1 MAYKYDV
8 FLSYVTESPFGKW
21 VHDHLLPFFEPYLK
35 NALNQEVNLF
45 VDRYEIYSG
54 DAWPERIKNAL
65 AHSKCMVAIW
75 SPAYF
80 NSTWCKLECNVML
93 QREKQLGY
101 RTINNPTGLVIPV
114 NVFDGEHFPPYTRKI
129 QCLDCRDFFRASP
142 GFRNSPRYVDFE
154 DLIIHWVYDVAKSI
168 NNAPPWSKEYE
179 IWLDDPVDYF
189 NQTSDPIFMPPTL
202 E

>member
-8 FLSYVTESPFGKW
+8 FLSYVTESPFGEW
-21 VHDHLLPFFEPYLK
+21 VHEHLMPFFKPYLK
-35 NALNQEVNLF
+35 NTLNQEVNIF
-45 VDRYEIYSG
+45 VDRDEIYSG

-75 SPAYF
+75 SPSYF

-93 QREKQLGY
+93 HREKKLGY
-101 RTINNPTGLVIPV
+101 RTIKNPRGLVLPI
-114 NVFDGEHFPPYTRKI
+114 NIFDGEHFPYYTRRI
-129 QCLDCRDFFRASP
+129 QYLDCRNFFRVSP
-142 GFRNSPRYVDFE
+142 GFRKTERYVDFQ
-154 DLIIHWVYDVAKSI
+154 DLLIKWVYAVANSI
-168 NNAPPWSKEYE
+168 KNAPPWSEKYE

-189 NQTSDPIFMPPTL
+189 NQPSDSSFRLPIL